1 MRRTCRTAAVVL
13 VATALSSGS
22 ALADEPGSSSPAP
35 EATPAPSASSP
46 PRTYAGDPVPSASSA
61 LPARTHLAPG
71 EKRQAQD
78 YDGREEVTTTAED
91 ALWIPRVLLF
101 PIWVVTEY
109 VVRAPLSA
117 LGRAAEDYDLVALLA
132 AESKIGVIPSAFV
145 DFGFRPSVGLYFFWN
160 DFLADGN
167 DLRATVG
174 FGGLSFWRAGVA
186 DRIPLVTPIG
196 LERSRS
202 YIQLE
207 ADFLTR
213 ADLLFW
219 GIGPSSP
226 DENQSVYG
234 IFTFG
239 AGIRAHVEPWRG
251 RIFEAWVTGRGTTT
265 NAGACRDQ
273 VSNVEGGTITRICS
287 PPTIRR
293 QILDGVYPAPPS
305 YGRPYT
311 TEKSGLRFVLDSR
324 EPRPAPGTGIAL
336 DASVE
341 HVTDLDAPLLQ
352 SWFNWGGVLAGFLDV
367 TGNQRVLSL
376 TLAARFQDA
385 ITDATRIP
393 FTELVGAK
401 HIEDVPDLDLL
412 RGFQPGRLLG
422 HSAVVATLE
431 YRWPIWAFIDGTLQ
445 AAVGNAFDGTHLDD
459 FAFER
464 LRFSFVGGLRSP
476 NHRDHSFNFLVGF
489 GTNTFEDGGEPSAFR
504 LLIGSTTGF

>member
-1 MRRTCRTAAVVL
+1 M
-13 VATALSSGS
+13 
-22 ALADEPGSSSPAP
+22 
-35 EATPAPSASSP
+35 
-46 PRTYAGDPVPSASSA
+46 
-61 LPARTHLAPG
+61 
-71 EKRQAQD
+71 
-78 YDGREEVTTTAED
+78 
-91 ALWIPRVLLF
+91 
-101 PIWVVTEY
+101 
-109 VVRAPLSA
+109 
-117 LGRAAEDYDLVALLA
+117 
-132 AESKIGVIPSAFV
+132 
-145 DFGFRPSVGLYFFWN
+145 
-160 DFLADGN
+160 
-167 DLRATVG
+167 
-174 FGGLSFWRAGVA
+174 
-186 DRIPLVTPIG
+186 
-196 LERSRS
+196 
-202 YIQLE
+202 
-207 ADFLTR
+207 
-213 ADLLFW
+213 
-219 GIGPSSP
+219 
-226 DENQSVYG
+226 
-234 IFTFG
+234 
-239 AGIRAHVEPWRG
+239 
-251 RIFEAWVTGRGTTT
+251 
-265 NAGACRDQ
+265 
-273 VSNVEGGTITRICS
+273 
-287 PPTIRR
+287 
-293 QILDGVYPAPPS
+293 YPAPPS